1 MRDFSKVLGGLAVAV
16 CAVPS
21 AQAALVTPQCGPTIC
36 YVWDAAQ
43 PAAQLNSL
51 GTPTVVGDSLFFTPV
66 DFKALSENGAP
77 AISTETAN
85 FVFSKIYSH
94 DGSEVE
100 GSGAEIGMIKVDE
113 SGDYRIVGGDSVD
126 VTLRLQA
133 LNLASL
139 ETAVVTEVFAATADT
154 GGATPDWT
162 LTGIVDPAAAF
173 DGFANRINLGVQN
186 TLTAQ
191 TDANGEL
198 AWIQKKFVLTVTTVV
213 PVPASVWLFGSAL
226 GLLGWIRRRTL

>member
-1 MRDFSKVLGGLAVAV
+1 MRNSVSLLGGFAAAL
-16 CAVPS
+16 CAVPA
-21 AQAALVTPQCGPTIC
+21 AQAALVSPQCGPTIC
-36 YVWDAAQ
+36 YVWDDAQ
-43 PAAQLNSL
+43 PAAQLDSL
-51 GTPTVVGDSLFFTPV
+51 GTPTVVGDSVFFTPV
-66 DFKALSENGAP
+66 DFKAVSENGSP
-77 AISTETAN
+77 AIATAIAN
-85 FVFSKIYSH
+85 FVFTKIYSH

-100 GSGAEIGMIKVDE
+100 GTGGEIGMIKVDE

-133 LNLASL
+133 LNLASAEL
-139 ETAVVTEVFAATADT
+139 TTVTETFAANADT
-154 GGATPDWT
+154 GGLSPDWT
-162 LTGIVDPAAAF
+162 LTGIIDPQAAF
-173 DGFANRINLGVQN
+173 DGVANRINLGVQN

-213 PVPASVWLFGSAL
+213 PVPAAVWLFGSAL